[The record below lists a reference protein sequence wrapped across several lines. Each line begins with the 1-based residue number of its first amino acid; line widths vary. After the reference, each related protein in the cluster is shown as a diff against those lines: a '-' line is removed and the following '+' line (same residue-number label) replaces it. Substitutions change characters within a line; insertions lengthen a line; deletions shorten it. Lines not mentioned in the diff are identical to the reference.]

1 MIKKIIVVSNCK
13 NCGYNIKDVNF
24 CSNCGAKKITKR
36 ITFKNLI
43 AEISEV
49 YLNVDNTFVKT
60 VKDLTIKPH
69 TVIDGYI
76 NGLRKKYLNVA
87 SYFLLSVTLS
97 AILAFIKERGFDIAS
112 EPEKHDESSKIIQ
125 LFIEVTEKF
134 PTLGYFVLIPF
145 YAIISRFIFRKYK
158 KYNFTE
164 HIVINSYL
172 TSHLTI
178 LTFIPYIISFSFGDY
193 IEESSIVFLL
203 IQLIYAIFLF
213 KNLYLIS
220 YRKVIIKGIFG
231 WMLVIL
237 IMIGIAIIYALSS
250 KFLKENGFLN

>member
-1 MIKKIIVVSNCK
+1 MAKTITINNCK
-13 NCGYNIKDVNF
+13 NCGNNIEDVNF

-43 AEISEV
+43 TEISEV
-49 YLNVDNTFVKT
+49 YLNVDNTFVNT
-60 VKDLTIKPH
+60 IKDLTTKPH
-69 TVIDGYI
+69 IVIDGYI
-76 NGLRKKYLNVA
+76 NGVRKKYLNVA
-87 SYFLLSVTLS
+87 SYFLLSVTLA
-97 AILAFIKERGFDIAS
+97 AILTFIKERGFDIPSDS
-112 EPEKHDESSKIIQ
+112 ERFDESSKIVQ
-125 LFIEVTEKF
+125 LFIEVTKKF

-178 LTFIPYIISFSFGDY
+178 LTFIPYIITFILGDY
-193 IEESSIVFLL
+193 IEESSFVFLL
-203 IQLIYAIFLF
+203 IQFIYATFLF

-220 YRKVIIKGIFG
+220 YKKVIVKGFIG
-231 WMLVIL
+231 WFLIVLITTGVIIL
-237 IMIGIAIIYALSS
+237 AALTS
-250 KFLKENGFLN
+250 KFLKEYGLIN

>member
-1 MIKKIIVVSNCK
+1 MTKTITINNCK
-13 NCGYNIKDVNF
+13 NCGDNIKDVNF

-43 AEISEV
+43 TEVGEV
-49 YLNVDNTFVKT
+49 YLNVDNTFFKT
-60 VKDLTIKPH
+60 IRDLTIKPH
-69 TVIDGYI
+69 IVIDGYI
-76 NGLRKKYLNVA
+76 NGVRKKYLNVP
-87 SYFLLSVTLS
+87 SYFLLSVTLA
-97 AILAFIKERGFDIAS
+97 AILSFIKERGFDIPSDS
-112 EPEKHDESSKIIQ
+112 ERFEKSSKIVQ

-134 PTLGYFVLIPF
+134 PTLGYFILIPF

-178 LTFIPYIISFSFGDY
+178 LTFIPYIITFILGDY
-193 IEESSIVFLL
+193 IEVSSFIFLL
-203 IQLIYAIFLF
+203 IQLMYATFLF

-220 YRKVIIKGIFG
+220 YKKVIIKGFVG
-231 WMLVIL
+231 WLL
-237 IMIGIAIIYALSS
+237 IVLIIAGIALIVGI
-250 KFLKENGFLN
+250 FTGILKEYGFIN